1 MKINEVEQMTGI
13 TKKNIRFYEEQGL
26 LWPSRSENGYRN
38 YSEKDIDALNKI
50 KLLRKLSV
58 PIDEIRKIQS
68 NHLTLSD
75 CLERHMIFLA
85 HEEKNLILMQEMC
98 NAIKEKEKSLVSLN
112 AEEYLEKMQLLEK
125 GGARFMDI
133 GKSDIISKRRGSMAA
148 AAVMMI
154 FMAALIA
161 LLIQAEMEDP
171 LPVGLFIFIVIVPAA
186 VIVGV
191 LLALKQRLKEIEKGE
206 EYEASKY

>member
-1 MKINEVEQMTGI
+1 MKINEVEQMIGI

-26 LWPSRSENGYRN
+26 LHPSRGENGYRS

-98 NAIKEKEKSLVSLN
+98 NEIKKKEKSLVSLN
-112 AEEYLEKMQLLEK
+112 AEEYLEQMQLLEK
-125 GGARFMDI
+125 GGTRFMDI
-133 GKSDIISKRRGSMAA
+133 GKSDIINKKRSSMIAS
-148 AAVMMI
+148 AVMVI
-154 FMAALIA
+154 FMTALIA
-161 LLIQAEMEDP
+161 LLIWAEIKDP
-171 LPVGLFIFIVIVPAA
+171 LPAGIFIFIVIIPAA

-191 LLALKQRLKEIEKGE
+191 FLALKQRLQEIEKGE
-206 EYEASKY
+206 ENEASKY